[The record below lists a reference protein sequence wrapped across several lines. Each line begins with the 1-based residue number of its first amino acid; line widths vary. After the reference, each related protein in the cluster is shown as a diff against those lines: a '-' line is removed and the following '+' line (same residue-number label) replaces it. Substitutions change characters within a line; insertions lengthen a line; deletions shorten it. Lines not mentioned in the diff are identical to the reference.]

1 MKNKE
6 DSTTFECKSAYQDS
20 AGENSIKVSIC
31 CTAFNH
37 EDYIEQALQSFL
49 TQKTTFRYE
58 ILIHD
63 DASTDRTASIIK
75 RYEELFPDKIH
86 CIYQK
91 ENQYSQGKSV
101 GKNLFEIAQGE
112 YIALCEG
119 DDFWI
124 DTNKLQIQYD
134 FMNVNPDYSLC
145 AHSGYH
151 TYETGRSKNNLFR
164 PFKESITVPT
174 DEIIR
179 EWLFPTASLFY
190 RKSNRMT
197 YEIPFAQDAPCG
209 DYPLAIYLSLQGK
222 VYYFDRPM
230 CAYRNQSKSS
240 LSAKAAID
248 DKYWTDFNNRII
260 KMLNNLDVFTDGEF
274 SNTIKL
280 RISQFMLSDMI
291 IKKERIVLLF
301 KNDYF
306 SNLSLMRKVKLLII
320 YCVPASLHKKI
331 TKVRFEIKY
340 FLDRKNPV
348 YSPIPLDDFLNE
360 IPDAH

>member
-1 MKNKE
+1 MNKE
-6 DSTTFECKSAYQDS
+6 DSPILESKSVYQDS
-20 AGENSIKVSIC
+20 IGENSIKVSIC

-37 EDYIEQALQSFL
+37 EDYIELALQSFL

-75 RYEELFPDKIH
+75 KYEELFPDKIN

-91 ENQYSQGKSV
+91 KNQYSQGKSV

-124 DTNKLQIQYD
+124 DANKLQIQYD
-134 FMNVNPDYSLC
+134 FMNANPDYSLC

-151 TYETGRSKNNLFR
+151 TYETGRSKNILFS
-164 PFKESITVPT
+164 PFKESGTVST
-174 DEIIR
+174 ENVIL

-190 RKSNRMT
+190 RRSNRMT
-197 YEIPFAQDAPCG
+197 YEIPFAKGAPCE

-222 VYYFDRPM
+222 VYYFCRPM

-240 LSAKAAID
+240 LSTEAANND
-248 DKYWTDFNNRII
+248 EYLKNFNTRII
-260 KMLNNLDVFTDGEF
+260 KMLNNLDVFTDGKF
-274 SNTIKL
+274 SDTIKF
-280 RISQFMLSDMI
+280 RISQYMLNDII
-291 IKKERIVLLF
+291 IKKERIFMLF

-306 SNLSLMRKVKLLII
+306 FSLSLMRKIKLLVIS
-320 YCVPASLHKKI
+320 CVPSSLFKKI
-331 TKVRFEIKY
+331 NKIRFEIEY
-340 FLDRKNPV
+340 SSDRNNQM
-348 YSPIPLDDFLNE
+348 YSPISLDDFLNE
-360 IPDAH
+360 LSDAH